1 MKKSILTTS
10 KIKWM
15 GPSMT
20 ALILTLSVAGVAS
33 ADAGARPF
41 HTYVAQ
47 GYTEVANYAA
57 FQMGNNRV
65 AKHFH
70 NKAQLAQSGGWV
82 DPENPSRFTSRWGVD
97 IAKARNLL
105 IEVLSSDQLKQNP
118 EMAAIALVNFD
129 CFVAGVGQ
137 DGKPCLDAFAAALAA
152 LRPAVTVAA
161 TLRSDDKD
169 QLDGSRSF
177 APDRGANLTRPDDS
191 VDPNNPGSTPPIG
204 VGIGSGDD
212 TGNGTI
218 VGIAVGAGD
227 RSGQGGLVGVS
238 ALSGHQSG
246 QGGLVGASALSGN
259 QSGQGGLVGVS
270 ALSGHQSGQGGLV
283 GASALSGNQSGRGGL
298 VGASALS
305 GNQSGQGDLVG
316 ISALSGENS
325 GKGGVAG
332 VSVLSG
338 PPGDRDVAKID
349 LNSAPGSLNTAT
361 NSTAATVGAAR
372 EAIAN
377 VGGSLQS
384 LNQSFDRAAIGL
396 ATGENTAVGRTVGDI
411 LGALGARDGSSS
423 SGSSGKGGSDGSND
437 SASSGSS
444 GGSAS
449 DTGANSGGG
458 VSASSGGLG
467 GAVGGAMGSVGG
479 AVGGALDSVGGA
491 VGGLGEGLG
500 GSIGGLGGALGGN

>member
-1 MKKSILTTS
+1 MKKSISTAS
-10 KIKWM
+10 KIKRM

-41 HTYVAQ
+41 QTYVAQ

-57 FQMGNNRV
+57 FQMGNDRV

-97 IAKARNLL
+97 IAKARSLL

-137 DGKPCLDAFAAALAA
+137 DGKPCLDAFVAALAA
-152 LRPAVTVAA
+152 LKPVIPA

-169 QLDGSRSF
+169 QLDGNRSF
-177 APDRGANLTRPDDS
+177 APGRGANLTRPDDS
-191 VDPNNPGSTPPIG
+191 VDPNDPGSKPPIG
-204 VGIGSGDD
+204 IGIGSGDD
-212 TGNGTI
+212 TGNGTV

-259 QSGQGGLVGVS
+259 QSGQGGLVGASV
-270 ALSGHQSGQGGLV
+270 LSGKQSGQGGLV
-283 GASALSGNQSGRGGL
+283 G
-298 VGASALS
+298 V
-305 GNQSGQGDLVG
+305 
-316 ISALSGENS
+316 SALSGENS
-325 GKGGVAG
+325 GKGRVAG

-338 PPGDRDVAKID
+338 PPGDRDIAKID
-349 LNSAPGSLNTAT
+349 VNSIPSSLSAAT
-361 NSTAATVGAAR
+361 NATAGAVGAAR

-384 LNQSFDRAAIGL
+384 LNQSFDTAAIGI
-396 ATGENTAVGRTVGDI
+396 ATGENSAVGRTVGDI
-411 LGALGARDGSSS
+411 LGALGARGGSSP

-437 SASSGSS
+437 SAGSGSS

-458 VSASSGGLG
+458 VSASNGGLG

-479 AVGGALDSVGGA
+479 TVGGALASVGGA

-500 GSIGGLGGALGGN
+500 GALGGLGGSLGGN